1 MIKDLKLGF
10 KYLYLF
16 FKLSITQA
24 FCKHEWEFHSNEYG
38 DPIWEG
44 GFHRSNWFC
53 KKCGRWEGRE
63 YLVNK
68 NDLENIKNN

>member
-1 MIKDLKLGF
+1 MIEDLKLGF

-53 KKCGRWEGRE
+53 KKCGR
-63 YLVNK
+63 
-68 NDLENIKNN
+68 